1 MKKLGLIGGIGPEST
16 IPYYHDIVY
25 GVQKKVGK
33 SFFPNLNIESLS
45 VFEVFRMCEENDYTA
60 LKDYILK
67 GINNLVAG
75 GADFVAMTGNTPH
88 IIFDELKRHSPVPI
102 VSIVETT
109 CNEAKKKSFAKIG
122 LLGTEVTMNGEF
134 FRKPFIKAGISV
146 VVPTEEEKSFIGQKI
161 SSELEL
167 GIVREETLSTILN
180 IVNRMINEQKVE
192 AIVLGCTELPLLFKG
207 VSLSVPCLDT
217 MQIHIQTLIEMIL
230 KD

>member
-45 VFEVFRMCEENDYTA
+45 VFEVLRMCKEEDYTA
-60 LKDYILK
+60 LQDYLLK

-75 GADFVAMTGNTPH
+75 GADFIAITGNTPH
-88 IIFDELKRHSPVPI
+88 IVFDELERESSVPI
-102 VSIVETT
+102 ISIVKTT
-109 CNEAKKKSFAKIG
+109 CDVAKEKKFSKIG

-134 FRKPFIKAGISV
+134 FRKPFNEAGISV
-146 VVPTEEEKSFIGQKI
+146 IVPTEEEKSFIGQKI

-167 GIVREETLSTILN
+167 GIVTEETSSTILS
-180 IVNRMINEQKVE
+180 IVNRMINEDKIE
-192 AIVLGCTELPLLFKG
+192 AIVLGCTELPLLFKDI
-207 VSLSVPCLDT
+207 SLSVPYLDT
-217 MQIHIQTLIEMIL
+217 MQIHIQKLIEMIL
-230 KD
+230 ED